1 MKHLMPIALVA
12 FAPIAALAQDRS
24 DEEIKQLALEAILER
39 PEILMEAIQL
49 LDQREAEA
57 QQSSIARVLED
68 ERELL
73 EDDPNA
79 PVMGNPDGDAVVV
92 EFFDYNCP
100 YCKRVAPDVEALIEG
115 DDEVKVVYREWP
127 ILGDG
132 SVFAARAALA
142 AREQDLYAPFHWALM
157 DLAGRATEDTVIKTA
172 EEVGLDVE
180 RLRADMEAPEIDA
193 HIETSMRLAS
203 ALGFN
208 GTPSFVI
215 GDALVPG
222 LVPLERLQDLVE
234 EARAE

>member
-24 DEEIKQLALEAILER
+24 DEEIKQLALDAILER

-79 PVMGNPDGDAVVV
+79 PVMGNPEGDAVVV

-127 ILGDG
+127 ILGEG

>member
-12 FAPIAALAQDRS
+12 FAPIAAIAQDRS
-24 DEEIKQLALEAILER
+24 DDEIKQLALEAILER

-49 LDQREAEA
+49 LDQRETEA

-100 YCKRVAPDVEALIEG
+100 YCKRVAPDVEALVES
-115 DDEVKVVYREWP
+115 DDKVKVVYREWP

-157 DLAGRATEDTVIKTA
+157 DLAGRATEDTVIETA
-172 EEVGLDVE
+172 EEVGLDVAQ
-180 RLRADMEAPEIDA
+180 LRADMEAPEIDA